1 MPLIKLLLNKN
12 VTVTVAHSKSKNL
25 KGKKGKSFGYYY
37 VDGKLKHESTAWMN
51 FKF

>member
-1 MPLIKLLLNKN
+1 MA
-12 VTVTVAHSKSKNL
+12 VTISVICFVAYL
-25 KGKKGKSFGYYY
+25 GFLFYLGKKGKSFGYYY